1 MDSKDET
8 CWYLFTSMFKA
19 SYKTQCV
26 EALSEMET
34 SLDGGE
40 GE

>member
-1 MDSKDET
+1 
-8 CWYLFTSMFKA
+8 MFKA